1 LKRCDAL
8 LVEVMALS
16 CRALGKNVE
25 FSVFRHFAETAT
37 QYSCATIEIPVHCTA
52 RNTQMRHVLLH
63 CGFEEIEWRP
73 TSIIYRAAA
82 SALES
87 KLLLGPYGVKPL
99 RAVAP
104 LVEPATSVTPD
115 ASATWHNLA
124 DVALYLSRADLLL
137 RALLARRRQE
147 PQHLRS
153 LLAPRTPTEAEV
165 LRIWQSVLPQRD
177 ISVED
182 DFFDLQA
189 DSLQAVQILARVKRR
204 MNVELPVDFLFEKT
218 FSIATIAE
226 AVDLAILGA
235 VDPDHLIA
243 ELQNINAM
251 SDADIA
257 DQLQAEISSIGS

>member
-1 LKRCDAL
+1 
-8 LVEVMALS
+8 
-16 CRALGKNVE
+16 
-25 FSVFRHFAETAT
+25 
-37 QYSCATIEIPVHCTA
+37 
-52 RNTQMRHVLLH
+52 
-63 CGFEEIEWRP
+63 
-73 TSIIYRAAA
+73 
-82 SALES
+82 
-87 KLLLGPYGVKPL
+87 
-99 RAVAP
+99 
-104 LVEPATSVTPD
+104 
-115 ASATWHNLA
+115 
-124 DVALYLSRADLLL
+124 
-137 RALLARRRQE
+137 
-147 PQHLRS
+147 
-153 LLAPRTPTEAEV
+153 V